1 MEDRKVTS
9 CRKQKIG
16 RVNLFPVKQ
25 GPEEYWLVFTFK
37 LLYMQLEVRFVAMY
51 YFQKSYYRN
60 KSTDYCIEI
69 KVVNRMIFLKE

>member
-37 LLYMQLEVRFVAMY
+37 LLYMQLEV
-51 YFQKSYYRN
+51 
-60 KSTDYCIEI
+60 
-69 KVVNRMIFLKE
+69 LL

>member
-37 LLYMQLEVRFVAMY
+37 LLFMQLEV
-51 YFQKSYYRN
+51 S
-60 KSTDYCIEI
+60 
-69 KVVNRMIFLKE
+69 